1 MPAGSLYATI
11 VSTIDLD
18 TSYERIEAT
27 KRYFGRVVPHG
38 LIVEEDV
45 SRIRWR
51 LDGCFWIREKSLG
64 LCGSRVCY
72 EFNSSDTQV
81 D

>member
-1 MPAGSLYATI
+1 MPSGNLYVPI

-27 KRYFGRVVPHG
+27 KRYFRRPVPHG
-38 LIVEEDV
+38 VPAEEDV
-45 SRIRWR
+45 SRFRWR
-51 LDGCFWIREKSLG
+51 LDRCFGIREKSLS
-64 LCGSRVCY
+64 LCGPHVCY